1 MRPMVEI
8 MFALRSFR
16 ILRHWLDP
24 GKGITGLA
32 GAFASYYALKEQLIT
47 Y

>member
-1 MRPMVEI
+1 VHERKAV
-8 MFALRSFR
+8 AGTLQ
-16 ILRHWLDP
+16 HWLDP